1 MSPISV
7 LTGQF
12 WRHGFYGS
20 GQVRSGQVGSG
31 LVRLGQFGLGRVRS
45 GQAGSGWIGWGQFG
59 SEERRSPVEIK
70 GKMKTSKEET
80 MRNEQEEET
89 RSGKKVKRNTD

>member
-12 WRHGFYGS
+12 WRHGFNGS

-31 LVRLGQFGLGRVRS
+31 RVRLVQFGLGRVRS
-45 GQAGSGWIGWGQFG
+45 GQVGSGWIGWGQFG
-59 SEERRSPVEIK
+59 SEERRSPVEIE